1 MSSVNKD
8 WLSSSE
14 AASRIGVTQRTL
26 YRFIDGGRLPGYRI
40 GRVIRLRQL
49 DVQEFLEKC
58 LVKPGELKHLY
69 PDSEQ
74 INE

>member
-1 MSSVNKD
+1 MSSVNKN
-8 WLSSSE
+8 WLSSNE
-14 AASRIGVTQRTL
+14 AASQIGITQRTL
-26 YRFIDGGRLPGYRI
+26 YRFIDEGRLPGYRI

-49 DVQEFLEKC
+49 DVQEFLEEC

-69 PDSEQ
+69 PDIEQ

>member
-1 MSSVNKD
+1 VSSVKKE
-8 WLSSSE
+8 WLSSNE
-14 AASRIGVTQRTL
+14 AASQIGITQRTL
-26 YRFIDGGRLPGYRI
+26 YRFIDEGRLPGYRI

-49 DVQEFLEKC
+49 DVQEFLEEC

-69 PDSEQ
+69 PDGEQ

>member
-1 MSSVNKD
+1 MSSVKKE
-8 WLSSSE
+8 WLSSNE
-14 AASRIGVTQRTL
+14 AASQIGITQRTL
-26 YRFIDGGRLPGYRI
+26 YRFIDEGRLPGYRI

-49 DVQEFLEKC
+49 DVQEFLEEC

-69 PDSEQ
+69 PDIEQ

>member
-1 MSSVNKD
+1 MSSVKKE
-8 WLSSSE
+8 WLSSNQ
-14 AASRIGVTQRTL
+14 AASQIGITQRTL
-26 YRFIDGGRLPGYRI
+26 YRFIDEGRLPGYRI

-49 DVQEFLEKC
+49 DVQEFLEEC

>member
-26 YRFIDGGRLPGYRI
+26 YRFIDEGRLPGYRI

-58 LVKPGELKHLY
+58 PVKPGELKHLY